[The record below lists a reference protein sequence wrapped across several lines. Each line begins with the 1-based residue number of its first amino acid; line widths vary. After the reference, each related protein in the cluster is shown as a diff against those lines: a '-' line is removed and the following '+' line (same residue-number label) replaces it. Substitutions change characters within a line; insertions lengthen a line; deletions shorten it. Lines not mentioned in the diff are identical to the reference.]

1 MNVNQYKNILHQKD
15 KKIVELERQIK
26 LYKDKLKNQITII
39 NINSSASLNNFNLSK
54 TQSSKNVIER
64 NLGQVRSYSNSNEKI
79 KVSYPMPNNNKVK
92 NNKNIYRKRAKSN
105 DYKKEKINSL
115 IFVKNLNEIKK
126 QNYNYFKSKSKS
138 KTKIGNNGN
147 CKRANSSK
155 TEKRNIN
162 NNNTKSKVSINSS
175 NNELLSIE
183 ETQYLCDKMLEKMKK
198 VLELVKISTTSED

>member
-1 MNVNQYKNILHQKD
+1 M
-15 KKIVELERQIK
+15 
-26 LYKDKLKNQITII
+26 II
-39 NINSSASLNNFNLSK
+39 
-54 TQSSKNVIER
+54 
-64 NLGQVRSYSNSNEKI
+64 
-79 KVSYPMPNNNKVK
+79 
-92 NNKNIYRKRAKSN
+92 
-105 DYKKEKINSL
+105 KKEKINSL

-198 VLELVKISTTSED
+198 VLELVKISTTSEN